1 MALLHVGV
9 RLGLFWTSF
18 TSGPNPSEPQADLAA
33 LLATKGVPSQLAA
46 DREAAALK
54 KLGHSAVRTALGQ
67 TNPWAAL
74 KALTTRP
81 GLLSICP
88 EVGIAG
94 LHHLQATKHG
104 TPVKR
109 KKTRM
114 LLLDP
119 AHFVDDEA
127 DQVSQILLSQV
138 VENRFSGGMQS
149 ALKKNGTSLQAPKT
163 KNCFEK
169 RCAKNEP

>member
-1 MALLHVGV
+1 MGSACRSHLWNCGSAPC
-9 RLGLFWTSF
+9 RCSSWTFWTSF

-81 GLLSICP
+81 GSNFQFVLKS
-88 EVGIAG
+88 E
-94 LHHLQATKHG
+94 LQDYITSKPPPSMA
-104 TPVKR
+104 
-109 KKTRM
+109 
-114 LLLDP
+114 L
-119 AHFVDDEA
+119 
-127 DQVSQILLSQV
+127 
-138 VENRFSGGMQS
+138 QS
-149 ALKKNGTSLQAPKT
+149 KEIRQEEHSVF
-163 KNCFEK
+163 CSS
-169 RCAKNEP
+169 

>member
-109 KKTRM
+109 NKTRRTLGLL

-149 ALKKNGTSLQAPKT
+149 AH
-163 KNCFEK
+163 
-169 RCAKNEP
+169 